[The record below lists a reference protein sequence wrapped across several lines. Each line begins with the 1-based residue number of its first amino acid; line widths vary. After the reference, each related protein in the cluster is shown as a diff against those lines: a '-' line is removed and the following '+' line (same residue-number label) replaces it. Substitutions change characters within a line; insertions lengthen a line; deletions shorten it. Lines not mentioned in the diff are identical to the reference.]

1 MDEIRAVVTGQSR
14 GLGAALAA
22 VLLGRGASVLGI
34 SRRRNDDLG
43 REAPERFL
51 QIELDLADVTA
62 FEAWL
67 EGGELRSFLQDGS
80 RLLLIN
86 NAGTVQPIGPL
97 TTQDPG
103 AIARSVALNVSS
115 PLMLSAAFVTQAP
128 PESEQRILHI
138 SSGAARNAYAGWS
151 IYCATKAAL
160 DHHARAVE
168 LDALPRVRISS
179 IAPGVIDT
187 GMQAELRTTP
197 QTLFPD
203 LPRFLELKRRNQL
216 EDPAEIA
223 ERLIDLMLS
232 DSFGEVPVTDLR
244 D

>member
-1 MDEIRAVVTGQSR
+1 MDEIRAVITGQSR
-14 GLGAALAA
+14 GLGAALAT

-34 SRRRNDDLG
+34 SRRRNDALG
-43 REAPERFL
+43 GGAAGRFVQL
-51 QIELDLADVTA
+51 ELDLSDVEA
-62 FEAWL
+62 FAEWLRGEQLRTFL
-67 EGGELRSFLQDGS
+67 EGGS

-97 TTQDPG
+97 TTQDPR

-115 PLMLSAAFVTQAP
+115 PLMLTAAFVTQAP

-138 SSGAARNAYAGWS
+138 SSGAARHAYAGWS

-168 LDALPRVRISS
+168 LDASPRVRISS

-187 GMQAELRTTP
+187 EMQAELRTTP

-203 LPRFLELKRRNQL
+203 VPRFLELKRRNQL

-223 ERLIDLMLS
+223 ERLVDLMLS
-232 DSFGEVPVTDLR
+232 DEFGDVPVSDLR